1 MALDTPEKASKWSDL
16 IAMSVRN
23 QTMPP
28 WPPASCEDCPPI
40 QNSLHMNLED
50 RATLVAW
57 GEAGGP
63 VPNDNQVIEAPPLP
77 GLDRVDISIEMP
89 AVYSPKPSVAD
100 DYRCFVV
107 DLGLDKP
114 QFMTGY
120 NFAPGN
126 LEVVHHGI
134 LYTLNPATDMAYLE
148 ALENE
153 DPEPGYDCFGGPGVD
168 ADFVAGWAPGIG
180 ATSFP
185 EGTGIGL
192 EAGQKMI
199 LEIHYNLLNGSQP
212 DQTSVELMLEDS
224 VERPSTFLTVVNS
237 DLALPPGEEE
247 VIRTLEETLGSGR
260 LYGVV
265 PHMHTL
271 GTIFQLTIDQG
282 DGDECLIELPNWDFN
297 WQSLY
302 LYEEAIEVN
311 ASDSITLTCAY
322 DTTSRTEVTNW
333 GEGTEDE
340 MCVLFLYV
348 SN

>member
-1 MALDTPEKASKWSDL
+1 
-16 IAMSVRN
+16 MSVRN

-40 QNSLHMNLED
+40 QNALHMNVED

-63 VPNDNQVIEAPPLP
+63 IPDDNQLIEAPPLP
-77 GLDRVDISIEMP
+77 GLDRVDLSIEMP
-89 AVYSPKPSVAD
+89 GVYSPKPSVND

-107 DLGLDKP
+107 DLDLDK
-114 QFMTGY
+114 QQYMTGY

-134 LYTLNPATDMAYLE
+134 LYTLNPYTDMEYLE
-148 ALENE
+148 ELENA

-168 ADFVAGWAPGIG
+168 ADFVAGWAPGVG
-180 ATSFP
+180 ATMFP
-185 EGTGIGL
+185 DGTGISL
-192 EAGQKMI
+192 DAGQKMI

-212 DQTSVELMLEDS
+212 DQTSVELMLEDT
-224 VERPSTFLTVVNS
+224 VERPSTFLTIVNT
-237 DLALPPGEEE
+237 DLDLPPGEKE
-247 VIRTLEETLGSGR
+247 VIRTLEDTVGAGR

-271 GTIFQLTIDQG
+271 GTIFQLSIDQG
-282 DGDECLIELPNWDFN
+282 EGDECLIELPNWDFN

-302 LYEEAIEVN
+302 LYEEPIQTQAG
-311 ASDSITLTCAY
+311 DTLTLTCAY
-322 DTTSRTEVTNW
+322 DTSSRTEVTYW

-348 SN
+348 SY